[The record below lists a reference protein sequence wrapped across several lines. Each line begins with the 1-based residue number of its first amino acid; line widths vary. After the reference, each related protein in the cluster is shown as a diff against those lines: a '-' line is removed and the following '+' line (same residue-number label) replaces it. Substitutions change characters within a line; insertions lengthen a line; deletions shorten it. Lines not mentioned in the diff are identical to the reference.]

1 MNASRPHSD
10 DPQQP
15 GVQPDRIDVQSEESL
30 AEWAEKL
37 DTTASQLRDAVG
49 RVGDRATD
57 VEMDLKGSRSTTN
70 TERVDELGAG
80 G

>member
-1 MNASRPHSD
+1 MTAPQPTPT
-10 DPQQP
+10 DPQAP
-15 GVQPDRIDVQSEESL
+15 GVQPDRIDVRSEASL
-30 AEWAEKL
+30 AEWAKKL
-37 DTTASQLRDAVG
+37 DTTESQLRDAVE

-57 VEMDLKGSRSTTN
+57 VELDLKGSRSTTN

>member
-1 MNASRPHSD
+1 MTASSQNSL
-10 DPQQP
+10 DPNQP
-15 GVQPDRIDVQSEESL
+15 GVQPDRIDIQSDASL

-37 DTTASQLRDAVG
+37 DTTEAQLRDAVE

-80 G
+80 D

>member
-1 MNASRPHSD
+1 MHSA
-10 DPQQP
+10 PQP
-15 GVQPDRIDVQSEESL
+15 SDNERAGVQPDRIDTASGASV
-30 AEWAEKL
+30 AEWAKKL
-37 DTTASQLRDAVG
+37 DATESQIREAVD

-80 G
+80 S